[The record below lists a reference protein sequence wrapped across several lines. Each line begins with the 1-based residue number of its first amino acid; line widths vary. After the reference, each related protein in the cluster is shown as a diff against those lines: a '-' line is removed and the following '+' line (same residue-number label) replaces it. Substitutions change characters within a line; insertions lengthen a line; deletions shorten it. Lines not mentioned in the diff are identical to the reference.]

1 MFKEISRPF
10 DVHKWSNH
18 PEVNNFLN
26 SIYDNHFKLQK
37 SEILKKHL
45 KVVLL
50 DLYIAWQQHP
60 NMKIGVHMY
69 RNNYKAKSRYNELHI
84 SHKTINV
91 VKELHDLNFINLVT
105 GFYPGRITR
114 IWAATKLIKLFEK
127 AKFKSDDIG
136 SHKNKE
142 VLILRDTNRNDIE
155 YTDTKRTD
163 EMRSLLKEYNH
174 LLSNTFIDIP
184 ELDIPNI
191 QLDNKFITIS
201 SHEKFVRRI
210 FSNNSWDDNGRFYG
224 GWWQRIPKSWRS
236 KIYINEMP
244 TIEDDYG
251 SLHPILLYAKR
262 GIDYHSLQKGDPY
275 NVAKLYLENP
285 DDQRKLIKK
294 LFLTAINAKDE
305 KSCFQAVKSELQ
317 IELQNFKFTFD
328 NLREI
333 LDELKNLHP
342 EISDDF
348 CNGKG
353 IGLLNLD
360 GQIAEY
366 IIKKFTYSN
375 IAVLC
380 IHDSFIVSFKQDDFL
395 RTTMNDAVKE
405 VIDNANPIIKRK
417 NFGYS
422 EINNFNYLDRNVYLN
437 SLDYM
442 RSNSQIET
450 SGYLYRKQMF
460 NEYLEGSKR
469 KTL

>member
-1 MFKEISRPF
+1 MKYQPQDPLMYTSGLTILKLITLLIQFMISILSC
-10 DVHKWSNH
+10 KN
-18 PEVNNFLN
+18 
-26 SIYDNHFKLQK
+26 Q
-37 SEILKKHL
+37 ILKKHL

-84 SHKTINV
+84 SHKTIDV

-127 AKFKSDDIG
+127 AKFKSNDIRF
-136 SHKNKE
+136 HKDKE
-142 VLILRDTNRNDIE
+142 VLILRDSNSNDIE
-155 YTDTKRTD
+155 YTDTKKTD

-251 SLHPILLYAKR
+251 SLHPILLYAKK

-275 NVAKLYLENP
+275 NVAK
-285 DDQRKLIKK
+285 
-294 LFLTAINAKDE
+294 
-305 KSCFQAVKSELQ
+305 
-317 IELQNFKFTFD
+317 
-328 NLREI
+328 
-333 LDELKNLHP
+333 
-342 EISDDF
+342 
-348 CNGKG
+348 
-353 IGLLNLD
+353 
-360 GQIAEY
+360 
-366 IIKKFTYSN
+366 
-375 IAVLC
+375 
-380 IHDSFIVSFKQDDFL
+380 
-395 RTTMNDAVKE
+395 
-405 VIDNANPIIKRK
+405 VI
-417 NFGYS
+417 
-422 EINNFNYLDRNVYLN
+422 
-437 SLDYM
+437 
-442 RSNSQIET
+442 
-450 SGYLYRKQMF
+450 
-460 NEYLEGSKR
+460 
-469 KTL
+469 